1 MKSSNLRNIAKDVLE
16 LEILALKKLRKSI
29 NKTFEDAVNAIVN
42 CKSKVI
48 VCGVGKSYLIA
59 SKVSST
65 MSSVGCASFSIN
77 ANECSHGDLGSM
89 TRKDVLIIISNSG
102 KTEELKPVI
111 QYANRNKINLIGI
124 TSKKNSLLYNAS
136 DIKLLIPEVKEAG
149 LSIVPTSSTTEQ
161 IALGDCLA
169 IAALNKKKFS
179 KLGDLKLKNETIK
192 GIIFDLGYSYTQ
204 IKNKAKGL
212 SFNSTGNLNMR
223 MGMNDFSAHDVINK
237 LKKEELEKIF
247 YFFGEEKEAKK
258 IAFQIVKERSKKK
271 IDTQGLVELID
282 RTKKF
287 KNYKIHAAT
296 KTFQALRIFVNHE
309 ISELIQGLISASKI
323 LKKDGVLA
331 VVTFHSLE
339 DKIVKYFF
347 KSLSSNKS
355 ISRYLPKLEQPKVL
369 FTMNQKKPILPS
381 ISEIK
386 KNIPSRS
393 AKLRYVIK
401 KENLYQFDTDI
412 REKFSHLIDIESFG
426 KNL

>member
-77 ANECSHGDLGSM
+77 ANECSHGDLGSI

-111 QYANRNKINLIGI
+111 QYVNRNKITLIGI
-124 TSKKNSLLYNAS
+124 TSKKNSILYNAS

-179 KLGDLKLKNETIK
+179 KKHYKLLHPHGSIGNQLKTAEDLMISKNGIPFIDETKNMKTAINLITKKKLGILIAINKKKLTT
-192 GIIFDLGYSYTQ
+192 GIITDGQLRRANQ
-204 IKNKAKGL
+204 QNKNILNLKVKDVMTRNPL
-212 SFNSTGNLNMR
+212 S
-223 MGMNDFSAHDVINK
+223 VNK
-237 LKKEELEKIF
+237 
-247 YFFGEEKEAKK
+247 
-258 IAFQIVKERSKKK
+258 
-271 IDTQGLVELID
+271 DTL
-282 RTKKF
+282 
-287 KNYKIHAAT
+287 AA
-296 KTFQALRIFVNHE
+296 
-309 ISELIQGLISASKI
+309 
-323 LKKDGVLA
+323 
-331 VVTFHSLE
+331 
-339 DKIVKYFF
+339 
-347 KSLSSNKS
+347 KSLSIMSENKITS
-355 ISRYLPKLEQPKVL
+355 LCVHK
-369 FTMNQKKPILPS
+369 
-381 ISEIK
+381 K
-386 KNIPSRS
+386 KN
-393 AKLRYVIK
+393 K
-401 KENLYQFDTDI
+401 KRTIGILHIHHILNANIQ
-412 REKFSHLIDIESFG
+412 
-426 KNL
+426 